1 MKYYL
6 FILYWLPMFAY
17 GQNINIDTIVIEY
30 WPNGKIRSEQQ
41 HKIIDNGYYRYLVNN
56 GYRKMWD
63 EEGYLTRHDSMYDDS
78 DKAIYQEF
86 RRSGQMYRKE
96 QVLNL
101 DRNWLFQKHIVADK
115 KINGGPSAPRT
126 NFWVYNEANILR
138 NNVIWDTIK
147 NEAIQRKYYDDG
159 KLESEG
165 KIYGTYDPYLDVFP
179 KHGLW
184 KFYNQA
190 GDVYCEQYF
199 DKGKLVRKTGK
210 NCPAAQ
216 PPVFSELP
224 EDYTLLNYV
233 DYKMVFKH
241 DR

>member
-6 FILYWLPMFAY
+6 FVLYWLPMLVY
-17 GQNINIDTIVIEY
+17 GQKINTDTIVIEY

-41 HKIIDNGYYRYLVNN
+41 SKIIDNGHYRYLLNN

-63 EEGYLTRHDSMYDDS
+63 EEGYLIRHDSMYNDS

-96 QVLNL
+96 QVVNL
-101 DRNWLFQKHIVADK
+101 DRSWLRQKHIVADK
-115 KINGGPSAPRT
+115 KINGGVYAPRT
-126 NFWVYNEANILR
+126 NFWVYNEANILL

-159 KLESEG
+159 KLASEG
-165 KIYGTYDPYLDVFP
+165 KIYGTYDPYLGVFP

-190 GDVYCEQYF
+190 GEVYCEQYF
-199 DKGKLVRKTGK
+199 NKGKLVRWKGK

-216 PPVFSELP
+216 PPVFSEQP
-224 EDYTLLNYV
+224 EDYTLLDYV
-233 DYKMVFKH
+233 DYKRVFKH